1 MRQQK
6 LETTQTTAG
15 SSQEARASEIAKP
28 ALHPVLQL
36 QADIGNRAT
45 SYLIYEQGRQNV
57 APALSIQAKPMFG
70 GLSREFS
77 GVNPIQARELADVE
91 PETPEAPC
99 CCSKESA
106 GADLVQK
113 QEGEEGVQSLLTK
126 HPNYIQRAK
135 LKDIGTDIESETGEA
150 RTDAL
155 HRTLRS
161 YKIEKAKAK
170 KGSSSKKNRLTATYK
185 RNDRNITLHLTSAGM
200 GGEHPKDQGKSAS
213 HTEQQLLALVKS
225 QKANLNKIV
234 DNYHKKQK
242 HQTQDNPDTS
252 KMEIESIYS
261 TNEACNKN
269 PSMKEGC
276 GSINTED
283 LGLSAGAKM
292 YYHNE
297 YKTGGDKGTKTR
309 AKMIKSME
317 TELGNKAVLRRQDSD
332 DIVIDSEQLRGKDIE
347 NLTEA
352 QLENMMEINPAL

>member
-6 LETTQTTAG
+6 LETTQTTAR
-15 SSQEARASEIAKP
+15 SSREGSEIAKP
-28 ALHPVLQL
+28 VRHPVLQL

-45 SYLIYEQGRQNV
+45 SYLIYEQGRQN
-57 APALSIQAKPMFG
+57 AASGLSIQAKPMFG
-70 GLSREFS
+70 GLSRELS
-77 GVNPIQARELADVE
+77 GRNPIQARELTHVE
-91 PETPEAPC
+91 PQMSEAPC

-106 GADLVQK
+106 DAERVQK
-113 QEGEEGVQSLLTK
+113 QEGEEGVESLLTK
-126 HPNYIQRAK
+126 HPSNYIQRAK

-150 RTDAL
+150 RKDAL

-200 GGEHPKDQGKSAS
+200 GGQHPKDDGKSAS

-225 QKANLNKIV
+225 QKANINKIV
-234 DNYHKKQK
+234 DNYHKEQK
-242 HQTQDNPDTS
+242 HQIPDDPNTK

-309 AKMIKSME
+309 AKMMKSME
-317 TELGNKAVLRRQDSD
+317 TELGKKAVLRRQDSD

-352 QLENMMEINPAL
+352 ELEGMMEINPAL